1 MLWFMAMAS
10 LIAFTFTLIL
20 GFVFG
25 LVTGSW
31 RLFVVSACA
40 VVCIWIL
47 LTMEDR

>member
-1 MLWFMAMAS
+1 MLWLIAMAS
-10 LIAFTFTLIL
+10 LIAFFFTLVL

-31 RLFVVSACA
+31 RLFVISACA

-47 LTMEDR
+47 LSMEDR